1 MSDILS
7 QEEIDNLMKALSS
20 GELDV
25 DEMKDTKEKPVKDYD
40 FSRPA
45 KFSKEHLRT
54 LEIIFEH

>member
-25 DEMKDTKEKPVKDYD
+25 DDMKDTKEK
-40 FSRPA
+40 
-45 KFSKEHLRT
+45 
-54 LEIIFEH
+54 